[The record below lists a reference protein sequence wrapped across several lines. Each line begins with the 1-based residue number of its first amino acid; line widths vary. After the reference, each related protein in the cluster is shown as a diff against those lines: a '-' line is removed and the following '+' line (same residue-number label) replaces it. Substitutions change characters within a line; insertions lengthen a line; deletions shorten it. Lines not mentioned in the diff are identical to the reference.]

1 MSKLNCERKEGYG
14 LGSLTGW
21 SENSEIKWL
30 TISENCGGG
39 QMIKVPV
46 LAVNKGKGVIVEIE
60 IEFKKQGKG
69 TLFLDANLNTDTNA
83 KRAMKTAYALLNQ
96 KKGDMLV
103 RMSGE
108 KASCLCGSSL
118 ALTIF
123 LGMYAC
129 SKGMEFKPRT
139 FASGGIGKKG
149 EIIPVGG
156 LAEKVKAILGKA
168 DLLLVP
174 KEQGLPIEGM
184 KVEEVSDLKE
194 AISIALVKSGVRNGS
209 RKASR
214 SETSRM

>member
-1 MSKLNCERKEGYG
+1 
-14 LGSLTGW
+14 
-21 SENSEIKWL
+21 
-30 TISENCGGG
+30 
-39 QMIKVPV
+39 MIKVPV
-46 LAVNKGKGVIVEIE
+46 LAVNKGKGIIVEIE
-60 IEFKKQGKG
+60 IEFKKQGQG

-83 KRAMKTAYALLNQ
+83 KRAIRTAYTLLNQ
-96 KKGDMLV
+96 KNGDMLV
-103 RMSGE
+103 RMSGK

-118 ALTIF
+118 ALAIF

-139 FASGGIGKKG
+139 FASGSIGKKG

-184 KVEEVSDLKE
+184 KVVEVADLKE
-194 AISIALVKSGVRNGS
+194 AISIALVKSLVTHGS
-209 RKASR
+209 GKAST
-214 SETSRM
+214 SANSRM